1 MIDLRQ
7 FRQFIAV
14 AETLSFR
21 RAAERLHMAQPPLSA
36 AIRKLEEELGVALF
50 ERNNRG
56 STLTPAGEAFLLE
69 ARRAIE
75 QAERAATVARRVGA
89 GLGGSLRLRFVDST
103 VNALLPLILRAF
115 QERYPDVDFQ
125 LEEGTTAEQ
134 IVALRQDR
142 TDVGLVVLPVADAG
156 DVHVEP
162 LLRDRMV
169 AALPDGHRLARRRRI
184 ALADLADDPWV
195 LFAAHH
201 GPGMYAQI
209 VTACAQA
216 GFAPRVVQQP
226 RQMQTT
232 AGLVAGGIGVALMPR
247 LFVPMQPQGIT
258 FRELTGAGSPLAYD
272 LAIAYRTPSPL
283 VDALRETARR
293 AVDALGLVPATR

>member
-36 AIRKLEEELGVALF
+36 AIRKLEDEVGVALL
-50 ERNNRG
+50 ERDNRG
-56 STLTPAGEAFLLE
+56 SRLTPAGEAFLLE
-69 ARRAIE
+69 ARRTLE
-75 QAERAATVARRVGA
+75 QAERAVAVARRAGA
-89 GLGGSLRLRFVDST
+89 GLGGTLRLRFVDST

-115 QERYPDVDFQ
+115 QERHPNVDFQ

-134 IVALRQDR
+134 VLALRQDR
-142 TDVGLVVLPVADAG
+142 TDAGLVVLPVADAG

-184 ALADLADDPWV
+184 ALAELADEPWV
-195 LFAAHH
+195 MFAAHH
-201 GPGMYAQI
+201 GPGMHALI

-216 GFAPRVVQQP
+216 GFAP
-226 RQMQTT
+226 
-232 AGLVAGGIGVALMPR
+232 
-247 LFVPMQPQGIT
+247 
-258 FRELTGAGSPLAYD
+258 
-272 LAIAYRTPSPL
+272 
-283 VDALRETARR
+283 
-293 AVDALGLVPATR
+293 

>member
-14 AETLSFR
+14 AETLGFR

-36 AIRKLEEELGVALF
+36 AIRKLEDELGVALL
-50 ERNNRG
+50 ERDNRG
-56 STLTPAGEAFLLE
+56 SRLTPAGEAFLLE
-69 ARRAIE
+69 ARRALE
-75 QAERAATVARRVGA
+75 QAERAVAVARRAGA
-89 GLGGSLRLRFVDST
+89 GLGGTLRLRFVDST

-115 QERYPDVDFQ
+115 QQRNPDVDFQ

-134 IVALRQDR
+134 MLALRQDR
-142 TDVGLVVLPVADAG
+142 TDVGIVVLPVADAG
-156 DVHVEP
+156 DVHVEQ

-184 ALADLADDPWV
+184 ALAELADEPWV
-195 LFAAHH
+195 MFAAHH
-201 GPGMYAQI
+201 GPGMHALI

-247 LFVPMQPQGIT
+247 LFVPMQPRGIT
-258 FRELTGAGSPLAYD
+258 FCELKGAGSPLAYE
-272 LAIAYRTPSPL
+272 LAIAYRAPSPL
-283 VDALRETARR
+283 VDALRESARN
-293 AVDALGLVPATR
+293 AVRELGLVAAT

>member
-1 MIDLRQ
+1 MAGLRQ

-36 AIRKLEEELGVALF
+36 AIRKLEDELGVALL
-50 ERNNRG
+50 ERDNRG
-56 STLTPAGEAFLLE
+56 TALTPAGTAFLLE
-69 ARRAIE
+69 ARRALE
-75 QAERAATVARRVGA
+75 QAERAMAAARRAGA
-89 GLGGSLRLRFVDST
+89 GLGGTLRLRFVDST

-115 QERYPDVDFQ
+115 QERHPDVDFQ
-125 LEEGTTAEQ
+125 LDEGTTAEQ
-134 IVALRQDR
+134 VLALRQDR
-142 TDVGLVVLPVADAG
+142 MDVGIVVLPVPDAD
-156 DVHVEP
+156 DLHIEP

-169 AALPDGHRLARRRRI
+169 VALPAGHPLARRRRI
-184 ALADLADDPWV
+184 ALAELAHEPWV

-201 GPGMYAQI
+201 GPGMHARI

-247 LFVPMQPQGIT
+247 LFVAMQPQRVT
-258 FRELTGAGSPLAYD
+258 FCELKDAGSPLAYE

-283 VDALRETARR
+283 VDALRETARD
-293 AVDALGLVPATR
+293 AVRELRLAAAK

>member
-21 RAAERLHMAQPPLSA
+21 RAAERLHMAQPPLST
-36 AIRKLEEELGVALF
+36 AIRKLEDELGVALL
-50 ERNNRG
+50 ERDNRG
-56 STLTPAGEAFLLE
+56 SRLTPAGEAFLLE
-69 ARRAIE
+69 ARRALE
-75 QAERAATVARRVGA
+75 QAERAVAVARRAGA
-89 GLGGSLRLRFVDST
+89 GLGGTLRLRFVDST

-115 QERYPDVDFQ
+115 QERHPNVDFQ
-125 LEEGTTAEQ
+125 LEEGTTADQ
-134 IVALRQDR
+134 VLALRQDR
-142 TDVGLVVLPVADAG
+142 TDAGLVVLPVADAG

-169 AALPDGHRLARRRRI
+169 AAMPDGPRLAHRSRI
-184 ALADLADDPWV
+184 ALAELADEPWV
-195 LFAAHH
+195 MFAAHH
-201 GPGMYAQI
+201 GPGMHALI

-216 GFAPRVVQQP
+216 GVAPRVVQQP

-247 LFVPMQPQGIT
+247 LFVPMHPQGIT
-258 FRELTGAGSPLAYD
+258 FCELKDAGSPLAYE
-272 LAIAYRTPSPL
+272 LALAYRTPSPL
-283 VDALRETARR
+283 VDALRESARN
-293 AVDALGLVPATR
+293 AVRELGLVAAT

>member
-36 AIRKLEEELGVALF
+36 AIRKLEDELGVALL
-50 ERNNRG
+50 ERDNRG
-56 STLTPAGEAFLLE
+56 SRLTPAGEAFLLE
-69 ARRAIE
+69 ARRALE
-75 QAERAATVARRVGA
+75 QAERAVAVARRAGA
-89 GLGGSLRLRFVDST
+89 GLGGTLRLRFVDST

-115 QERYPDVDFQ
+115 QERHPDVDFQ

-134 IVALRQDR
+134 VLALRQDR
-142 TDVGLVVLPVADAG
+142 TDVGIVVLPVADAG

-169 AALPDGHRLARRRRI
+169 AALSDGHRLARRRRI
-184 ALADLADDPWV
+184 ALAELADEPWV
-195 LFAAHH
+195 MFATHH
-201 GPGMYAQI
+201 GPGMHALI

-247 LFVPMQPQGIT
+247 LFVPMQPRGIT
-258 FRELTGAGSPLAYD
+258 FCELKGAGSPLAYE
-272 LAIAYRTPSPL
+272 LAIAYRAPSPL
-283 VDALRETARR
+283 VDALRESARN
-293 AVDALGLVPATR
+293 AVRELGLIAAT

>member
-1 MIDLRQ
+1 ER
-7 FRQFIAV
+7 AV
-14 AETLSFR
+14 A
-21 RAAERLHMAQPPLSA
+21 
-36 AIRKLEEELGVALF
+36 V
-50 ERNNRG
+50 
-56 STLTPAGEAFLLE
+56 
-69 ARRAIE
+69 ARRA
-75 QAERAATVARRVGA
+75 GA
-89 GLGGSLRLRFVDST
+89 GLGGTLRLRFVDST

-115 QERYPDVDFQ
+115 QERHPDVDFQ

-134 IVALRQDR
+134 VLALRQDR

-156 DVHVEP
+156 DVHIEP

-184 ALADLADDPWV
+184 ALAELADEPWV

-201 GPGMYAQI
+201 GPGMHARI

-258 FRELTGAGSPLAYD
+258 FCELTGAGSPLAYE

-283 VDALRETARR
+283 VDALRDTARH
-293 AVDALGLVPATR
+293 AVGTLGLVAAT